1 MEFKVCLQYFIYHC
15 RKFFGYFHLLF
26 PSIIWKKINSSW
38 LVLQFCR
45 NQLIICFEW
54 FHFFAVNPPFTL
66 RKKSPYSELF
76 WSAFSVDFP
85 VFSPNV
91 GKSGKNADQNNSE
104 YGFLLRRVYLHEN
117 RTKNLSRTCIPVFWI
132 YALMFLKDQR
142 FSRKNNWYVTFLKAN
157 NLTYSRANFMFLVKF
172 LAGCRLE
179 VGQFCLHGP
188 ENETQKS
195 HWQ

>member
-1 MEFKVCLQYFIYHC
+1 MTGYITELINNCLTCGCIVMLKV
-15 RKFFGYFHLLF
+15 
-26 PSIIWKKINSSW
+26 
-38 LVLQFCR
+38 R
-45 NQLIICFEW
+45 N
-54 FHFFAVNPPFTL
+54 
-66 RKKSPYSELF
+66 RSYSGPYLS
-76 WSAFSVDFP
+76 
-85 VFSPNV
+85 VFSPNA

-132 YALMFLKDQR
+132 YALMFLKDQH